1 MKAPCFV
8 FSRLPCLLSTFS
20 ASNFYHTFTPL
31 ENSLSHL
38 QEPSSFLPPPARFC
52 HSGRL
57 RSQTGKTAETHYAR
71 AFSRQRFASQVWLA
85 GFSPSLT
92 GSLRR
97 CNSRDKCCRQSAG
110 AAAGSWRA
118 FLAAVGA
125 SVPVL
130 FRAAG
135 QSIMTSALENY
146 INRILGPAA
155 AGYKP
160 RPWRSP
166 RPHWTGLV
174 LERPGA
180 GVGGRLGCPATAG
193 PGLRVDEGLQNEGP
207 ASPAPGAGARRSWG
221 PKAPFNFNL
230 KQNKT
235 EQCDYYE
242 LFPFSIEISS
252 LFLCT
257 TVGPVR
263 SRLGIRSTVVLA
275 VRRVLQSKNL
285 FYS

>member
-31 ENSLSHL
+31 ENSLPHL
-38 QEPSSFLPPPARFC
+38 PAPSSSVPPPARFC

-71 AFSRQRFASQVWLA
+71 AFTRQRWASQVWLA

-97 CNSRDKCCRQSAG
+97 CNSRDMCCRQWAG

-125 SVPVL
+125 SVLAL
-130 FRAAG
+130 FGAAG

-146 INRILGPAA
+146 INRILRPAA
-155 AGYKP
+155 AGYSRGHGEARVRTGEGWCWRDREP
-160 RPWRSP
+160 GSAGGWDARPLR
-166 RPHWTGLV
+166 GLGWV
-174 LERPGA
+174 RM
-180 GVGGRLGCPATAG
+180 R
-193 PGLRVDEGLQNEGP
+193 GLRVWDPPVPLPGLEPAASGGP
-207 ASPAPGAGARRSWG
+207 RRH
-221 PKAPFNFNL
+221 L
-230 KQNKT
+230 ILT
-235 EQCDYYE
+235 
-242 LFPFSIEISS
+242 
-252 LFLCT
+252 
-257 TVGPVR
+257 
-263 SRLGIRSTVVLA
+263 
-275 VRRVLQSKNL
+275 
-285 FYS
+285 